1 MRSFEYLRA
10 SDVASAI
17 TQASQPETRFLAGG
31 TTLLDLM
38 KLNVERPGRLV
49 DLTRITGLEAI
60 EVTDEVIRIGALATM
75 SKVADH
81 PEIKEAAPAISES
94 LWRAASAQLRNMA
107 TIGGNLMQRTRCVY
121 FRDPTAYPNCNKR
134 NPRSGCA
141 ALEGINRNHAVL
153 GTSDSCIAIY
163 PGDLAVSLV
172 AFDARVIIR
181 GTTDRSVPA
190 DDFFLLPGSTPHIEH
205 YLAPGEMIV
214 GIEIPR
220 SAALKRSHYLKVRD
234 RASYEF
240 AAASAA
246 VGLELEGD
254 GTTIRDVR
262 IALGGVGT
270 KPWRVSAV
278 EQSLKG
284 KALDEATLR
293 DAAAAA
299 VEGAKS
305 SGHNA
310 FKIELVPK
318 VVARA
323 LMTAGDIP

>member
-1 MRSFEYLRA
+1 MRSFDYLRA
-10 SDVASAI
+10 ADVTTAI
-17 TQASQPETRFLAGG
+17 AEAGQPETRFLAGG

-38 KLNVERPGRLV
+38 KVNVERPARLV
-49 DLTRITGLEAI
+49 DLTRLSGLDTI
-60 EVTDEVIRIGALATM
+60 EVSRDVIRIGALTKM

-81 PEIKEAAPAISES
+81 ADIKDAAPVLSES

-107 TIGGNLMQRTRCVY
+107 SIGGNLMQRTRCTY
-121 FRDPTAYPNCNKR
+121 FRDPGAYSNCNKR
-134 NPRSGCA
+134 NPGSGCA
-141 ALEGINRNHAVL
+141 ALEGVNRNHAVL
-153 GTSDSCIAIY
+153 GTSDACIAIY
-163 PGDLAVSLV
+163 PGDFAVSLV
-172 AFDARVIIR
+172 AFDARVIVR
-181 GTTDRSVPA
+181 GTAERSIPV
-190 DDFFLLPGSTPHIEH
+190 DDFYLLPGVTPHVEH
-205 YLAPGEMIV
+205 DLAPGEMIV

-246 VGLELEGD
+246 VGIELEDD
-254 GTTIRDVR
+254 GKTIREVR

-270 KPWRVSAV
+270 KPWRARAV
-278 EQSLKG
+278 EDVLKG
-284 KALDEATLR
+284 KPLDEATLR
-293 DAAAAA
+293 SAAAAS

-310 FKIELVPK
+310 FKIELAPK

-323 LMTAGDIP
+323 LMTVGDIA

>member
-1 MRSFEYLRA
+1 MRSFDYLRA
-10 SDVASAI
+10 ADVTTAI
-17 TQASQPETRFLAGG
+17 AEAGQPETRFLAGG

-38 KLNVERPGRLV
+38 KVNVERPARLV
-49 DLTRITGLEAI
+49 DLTRLSGLDTI
-60 EVTDEVIRIGALATM
+60 EVSRDVIRIGVLTKM

-81 PEIKEAAPAISES
+81 ADIKDAAPVLSES

-107 TIGGNLMQRTRCVY
+107 SIGGNLMQRTRCTY
-121 FRDPTAYPNCNKR
+121 FRDPGAYSNCNKR
-134 NPRSGCA
+134 NPGSGCA
-141 ALEGINRNHAVL
+141 ALEGVNRNHAVL
-153 GTSDSCIAIY
+153 GTSDACIAIY
-163 PGDLAVSLV
+163 PGDFAVSLV
-172 AFDARVIIR
+172 AFDARVIVR
-181 GTTDRSVPA
+181 GTAERSIPV
-190 DDFFLLPGSTPHIEH
+190 DDFYLLPGETPHVEH
-205 YLAPGEMIV
+205 DLAPGEMIV

-246 VGLELEGD
+246 VGIELEDD
-254 GTTIRDVR
+254 GKTIREVR

-270 KPWRVSAV
+270 KPWRARAV
-278 EQSLKG
+278 EDVLKG
-284 KALDEATLR
+284 KPLDEATLR
-293 DAAAAA
+293 SAAAAS

-310 FKIELVPK
+310 FKIELAPK

-323 LMTAGDIP
+323 LMTVGDIA

>member
-1 MRSFEYLRA
+1 MRSFDYLRA
-10 SDVASAI
+10 ADVTTAI
-17 TQASQPETRFLAGG
+17 AEAGQPETRFLAGG

-38 KLNVERPGRLV
+38 KVNVERPARLV
-49 DLTRITGLEAI
+49 DLTRLSGLDTI
-60 EVTDEVIRIGALATM
+60 EVSRDVIRIGALTKM

-81 PEIKEAAPAISES
+81 ADIKDAAPVLSES

-107 TIGGNLMQRTRCVY
+107 SIGGNLMQRTRCTY
-121 FRDPTAYPNCNKR
+121 FRDPGAYSNCNKR
-134 NPRSGCA
+134 NPGSGCA
-141 ALEGINRNHAVL
+141 ALEGVNRNHAVL
-153 GTSDSCIAIY
+153 GTSDACIAIY
-163 PGDLAVSLV
+163 PGDFAVSLV
-172 AFDARVIIR
+172 AFDARVIVR
-181 GTTDRSVPA
+181 GTAERSIPV
-190 DDFFLLPGSTPHIEH
+190 DDFYLLPGETPHVEH
-205 YLAPGEMIV
+205 DLAPGEMIV

-246 VGLELEGD
+246 VGIELEDD
-254 GTTIRDVR
+254 GKTIREVR

-270 KPWRVSAV
+270 KPWRARAV
-278 EQSLKG
+278 EDVLKG
-284 KALDEATLR
+284 KPLDEATLR
-293 DAAAAA
+293 SAAAAS

-310 FKIELVPK
+310 FKIELAPK

-323 LMTAGDIP
+323 LMTVGDIA